1 MYMFCLGCGC
11 KLELGAKFCTNCGK
25 ETGLSN
31 TDNVGTITIVREN
44 KVFGFAIPF
53 EVYVDDVKLGTLS
66 NGATLS
72 TKAVLCP
79 HEVKFTS
86 TEKDVIEIIELT
98 ENKKE
103 VIITIVPKMG
113 LIAGRPY
120 VKDIKYN

>member
-31 TDNVGTITIVREN
+31 ADNVGVITIVRES
-44 KVFGFAIPF
+44 KALGFAIPF

-66 NGATLS
+66 NGSSLT
-72 TKAVLCP
+72 TKVVLGP
-79 HEVKFTS
+79 HEVKFIS
-86 TEKDVIEIIELT
+86 TEKAVIENIELT

-103 VIITIVPKMG
+103 VVISVIPKMG
-113 LIAGRPY
+113 LIAAKPY
-120 VKDIKYN
+120 VKDINYN